1 MAAHLQRAAMIFLA
15 TLAAIKPSTSLF
27 SVEITNEQPNYEMT
41 KDNSM
46 RNHSEETSRWSSES
60 PDVEISNIPS
70 WTPKNK
76 EDLDLTKPSKMISG
90 PMRSTE
96 NVEISNEFLY
106 NNNDN
111 NNNKA
116 NIMGQMFPSGFVVTT
131 SEELEQIPSKLHP
144 TKSKISEDEKEKKTE
159 NSIPH
164 KGDMSHLRP
173 SQMVRDDLHLENDVE
188 TNRLQ
193 ENDIETLTTI
203 RPTISTII
211 TPISTPVSNSRVGDD
226 GPFTPIQKLQIESG
240 DEEMAEELLKSR
252 QKPHDDP
259 MTPQGLKVTIEDNF
273 LDNNKIPKV
282 HEVQPTGR
290 YQAAFRTTDGYF
302 TLQDTRLESNEVMS
316 ADNEFPPEDGVR
328 YQKDGSTV
336 FEDSITL
343 GNDSDDQYLSP
354 FAQSKEIMDPV
365 IQVSDIE
372 LSTDSSNE
380 PEPTKPLPTL
390 PPYLMES
397 DLLQATMDSG
407 DHVTMEAKARTE
419 TERILII
426 GGGPVSSQKNNL
438 QDAMMTSSQSP
449 SPAMQV
455 FGKNPEK
462 AQAEKPSTQP
472 GKMTPLT
479 QRDPIIGSAPPG
491 LVLSTTWRTPVTKQ
505 QGPVPDTLEETK
517 VSTNGTRKNGRRG
530 EIRVTTQRAVHRPKL
545 IDVPTNY
552 PSKKTTMDSQM
563 CSKKGGTCEFVGAN
577 YTLLKWDDLQR
588 TLSFAWD
595 MHVYGTGTLFLLLS
609 VIALINLIGSPI
621 LRVSYL
627 PYIILANALLFVI
640 GVLRGVFFF
649 LDPYGTRMKITQPVA
664 LVLYNV
670 TFPLMLTA
678 FATLVLLVLKIAR
691 LQVLPPKF
699 QSLALLAV
707 IAVIHFIVL
716 LSADLLTH
724 LLNPSVNMVLQIL
737 SISWGIFLMVGNFV
751 AYHQL
756 SKSSKEIVNET
767 RASPTGE
774 DIVVVQTQERSI
786 KCMFTSSRVL
796 IVGSIFGL
804 LCCALQVYAILWLY
818 GLLGKK
824 NTFSWSWWF
833 LQFWFRIFELALC
846 FSMIFVASHSFCLQ
860 CSTNDHTCW
869 SKIISYF
876 CTYKKS
882 DVPEYP
888 NNCYDWTN
896 SIQDRMVNNNISKSL
911 IRNQAENVPLRI
923 IKENNETKSGAAI
936 GNNSQSSSPL
946 FRPKPD
952 SVFGPKS
959 QNVTMGRSYTSICFE
974 KESMLS
980 LTDLEFRPPS
990 PINLSRSIDEALF
1003 REHLVRD
1010 SIFLDSSLQYPSYL
1024 TRQDSC
1030 SSLKECSAL
1039 NQTVDPLISS
1049 DLKMRRCSNPDYMY
1063 STAKCNSTTEADS
1076 PSESLEQSK
1085 ELPRDLTTDAVV
1097 SVSSMDSVSKGSIKI
1112 SWNPWRHGLS
1122 SVESLPLEDTPTT
1135 QLLKQGSQPSI
1146 MSKSSEPEK
1155 SFGRRLIERSQTT
1168 DSHSI
1173 ASETIEL

>member
-1 MAAHLQRAAMIFLA
+1 MAACLQRAAMIFLA
-15 TLAAIKPSTSLF
+15 TLATIEPSTSLF
-27 SVEITNEQPNYEMT
+27 SVEITNEQPNYELPN
-41 KDNSM
+41 DNSI

-60 PDVEISNIPS
+60 PEVEISNIPS
-70 WTPKNK
+70 WTPKNM
-76 EDLDLTKPSKMISG
+76 EDLVLTKPSEMISG
-90 PMRSTE
+90 LMRSTE
-96 NVEISNEFLY
+96 SVEISNEFLY

-111 NNNKA
+111 NNNNKA
-116 NIMGQMFPSGFVVTT
+116 NIMGQMFPSGSVVTT
-131 SEELEQIPSKLHP
+131 SEELGRTP
-144 TKSKISEDEKEKKTE
+144 SKISEDEKEKKTE
-159 NSIPH
+159 SSVPH
-164 KGDMSHLRP
+164 KGYMSHLRP
-173 SQMVRDDLHLENDVE
+173 SQRVRDYLHLENDVE
-188 TNRLQ
+188 TNHLQ
-193 ENDIETLTTI
+193 ANDIETLTTI

-211 TPISTPVSNSRVGDD
+211 TPISTPVSNLRVGDD

-240 DEEMAEELLKSR
+240 DEEVAEELRRDS

-259 MTPQGLKVTIEDNF
+259 TTPQGLKDTNEDNF

-282 HEVQPTGR
+282 HGVQPTGK

-302 TLQDTRLESNEVMS
+302 TLHDTRLESNEVMS
-316 ADNEFPPEDGVR
+316 ADNEFPPEDGVH
-328 YQKDGSTV
+328 YQKDGNTV
-336 FEDSITL
+336 VEESITL

-354 FAQSKEIMDPV
+354 FIQSKEMMDPV
-365 IQVSDIE
+365 IKVGDIE

-380 PEPTKPLPTL
+380 PEPITPLPTL
-390 PPYLMES
+390 PPYVIES

-407 DHVTMEAKARTE
+407 DHVTMEAKARTK
-419 TERILII
+419 TERILIV
-426 GGGPVSSQKNNL
+426 GGAPVSSQKNNL
-438 QDAMMTSSQSP
+438 QDTMMTSSP

-462 AQAEKPSTQP
+462 AQEAEKPSTLP
-472 GKMTPLT
+472 GKVTPLT

-491 LVLSTTWRTPVTKQ
+491 LVLSTTWRTLVTKQ

-517 VSTNGTRKNGRRG
+517 VAPNGTKRNGRRG
-530 EIRVTTQRAVHRPKL
+530 EIRVTTQRAFHRPKV

-552 PSKKTTMDSQM
+552 PSKKPTMDSQM

-595 MHVYGTGTLFLLLS
+595 MHVYGTGILFLLLS

-640 GVLRGVFFF
+640 GVLRGVFFL

-767 RASPTGE
+767 QRASPTAE

-860 CSTNDHTCW
+860 CSSNDHTCW

-896 SIQDRMVNNNISKSL
+896 SIQDRMVNNNISKNL

-1024 TRQDSC
+1024 TRQESC

-1063 STAKCNSTTEADS
+1063 STAKCNSTTDADS

-1122 SVESLPLEDTPTT
+1122 SVESLPLEDAPTT

-1155 SFGRRLIERSQTT
+1155 SFGRRLMERSQTT